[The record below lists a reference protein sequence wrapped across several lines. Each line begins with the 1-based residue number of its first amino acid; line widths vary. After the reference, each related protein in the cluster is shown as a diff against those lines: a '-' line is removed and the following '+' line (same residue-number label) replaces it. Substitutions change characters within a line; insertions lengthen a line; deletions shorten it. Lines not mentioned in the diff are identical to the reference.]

1 MCPYNFYNEND
12 NYFPYLY
19 CSIDG
24 KRCLYS
30 KKCNK
35 EQRYIPLDNQ
45 GECYKMNEKV
55 RKEIPTNSYFVKTTR
70 QSKHG
75 TWLYVEIGDKIE
87 KIEIPIENYDKNYV
101 YIKVTK
107 DGKKLASETP
117 FRTYGKKKK
126 KN

>member
-1 MCPYNFYNEND
+1 
-12 NYFPYLY
+12 
-19 CSIDG
+19 
-24 KRCLYS
+24 
-30 KKCNK
+30 
-35 EQRYIPLDNQ
+35 
-45 GECYKMNEKV
+45 MNEKI
-55 RKEIPTNSYFVKTTR
+55 RREIPTNSYFVKTTR

-87 KIEIPIENYDKNYV
+87 IPIENYDKNYV
-101 YIKVTK
+101 YIKITK